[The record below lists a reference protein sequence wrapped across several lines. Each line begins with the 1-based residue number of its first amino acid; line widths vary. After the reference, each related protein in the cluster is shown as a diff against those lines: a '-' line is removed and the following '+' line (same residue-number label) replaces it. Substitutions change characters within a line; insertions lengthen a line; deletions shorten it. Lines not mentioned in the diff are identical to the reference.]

1 MSDNIQDLYPLSPLQ
16 GGMLFHSI
24 SEPGKGLYFNQ
35 LVCELRRLDVRAF
48 TQAWEAVV
56 AAHPILRTA
65 LVWDDVDEPVQ
76 VVLREVEL
84 PIRTEDWRD
93 LSPEVRESR
102 WASFLEEDRREG
114 IDLSLAPLVRLALMR
129 IEDDAYRFVFSH
141 SHLILD
147 GWSVP
152 LVLRDV
158 FAAYEDALVGRAP
171 RIAAP
176 RSFSDYIGWLAEHDL
191 SASESFW
198 RQTLKGFREPTPL
211 RVGADGPEGPGRA
224 TRSLHLS
231 EARTTALNAL
241 ARRQG
246 LTLSSLVQGAWA
258 LVLGH
263 LSGRGDVLFG
273 TIVSGRPPDLP
284 GVEDMVGLFINTQPV
299 RARLTRDMT
308 SLAWL
313 RSLQDAQLEARQ
325 HEHAPLVKVQR
336 WSDVPAGTPLFE
348 SLVVFENY
356 PLDAALSSSAK
367 SLSVHDVQ
375 AVEEDH
381 FALTLVSMN
390 GARLPLHLRYDR
402 SRFTEAFADAQLE
415 RLRFVLERWAEQPEE
430 LLEDVARR
438 SQSERHPLV
447 LTWEDPRERDLTPE
461 PVRSAAPAPPRAFEG
476 PRDAKETVL
485 ADIWAQVF
493 GRERVDI
500 HDNFFELGG
509 DSIVGIQV
517 IARAA
522 QAGLRITAKQ
532 LFDQPTV
539 ARLAAVATEALV
551 EAAPEPAEVESPKDA
566 AEPSPQRRVELAHV
580 EPLPSLDGVEGRP
593 LSFAQERLWFLD
605 QLEPGSASYNVTAA
619 VRFVGPLDAQALER
633 SYHALI
639 QRHESLR
646 TTFRSERG
654 VPVQVIAPQGAQSF
668 QLVDLSG
675 LPSAEREDSASRLL
689 KDEVLRPFDLVRGPL
704 MRASLVRLAPD
715 EHLLVLVI
723 HHIVSDGWSI
733 GVLVREWVTF
743 YQALS
748 RGIASP
754 LPPLPMQYADF
765 AQWQRGW
772 LKGEVL
778 EAQVRYWRQQ
788 LEGAPRALELPTDKP
803 RPAAQS
809 FRGRALRQV
818 WPQALWQRLVALS
831 RAEGATPFMV
841 LLAAY
846 QTVLWRH
853 SGQEDISVGFPIA
866 GRTHAA
872 TEGLIGY
879 FANTLV
885 LRARVKPEAT
895 FRELLAQVREATLG
909 AYAHQDVPFEKLVEA
924 LLPDRDLSRSPL
936 FQVSLTLL
944 NTPQPKMD
952 LGRGLVLTPVEAETH
967 TSKFDL
973 SMMVEEA
980 PEGIWVSL
988 NYNSDLFEDATAER
1002 LLRHVRTLLEA
1013 AVESPGQR
1021 LDALPLM
1028 GAEERRRLVEV
1039 WSGREV
1045 AYPREASL
1053 AELFEAQVEKTPD
1066 AVAVESQGETLTY
1079 AALNRRANQ
1088 LAHHLKGMGVGPEVR
1103 VGVCVARSLEWV
1115 VSVLGVV
1122 KAGGVYVPLDA
1133 SYPLERL
1140 GWMKAEARVAL
1151 LVAQEKLADEVASG
1165 GELVVSVDTE
1175 WEPLISKQPESN
1187 LRAQAGGANLAY
1199 VMFTSGSTGRPKGV
1213 GVPQRAVTRLV
1224 VGSGV
1229 ADFGPDEVWLQLA
1242 PTAFD
1247 ASTLEVWGALLHGGK
1262 LVVYPEGPLEL
1273 EELARTLNE
1282 TGVTSLWLTAAL
1294 FEQMQAY
1301 QPQALR
1307 GVKQVLAGGD
1317 VLPVGRVRERVASGA
1332 VLINGYGPTEGTTF
1346 TSVHRMASVA
1356 DVGVGAVP
1364 IGTPVANTRVY
1375 VLDAHLRP
1383 VPAGVRGELY
1393 VGGDGLAVGYVGRPE
1408 LTAERFVPSPFGE
1421 GARLYRTGDEA
1432 RWLGNGTLEFLGRRD
1447 TQVKV
1452 RGFRIE
1458 LGEVEEALKQQ
1469 AGVQEAA
1476 AVVREEG
1483 WGGKRLVAYVVA
1495 PGGDGAAL
1503 KESVRQR
1510 LPEYMVPSVVVV
1522 LEALPLTPNGK
1533 VDRKA
1538 LQVAELAPQQER
1550 QYREPRTPT
1559 EHQLLAVWREVLG
1572 TERVHVEDDF
1582 FELGGHSLLAT
1593 QLVAHVRSA
1602 FRVELP
1608 LRTIF
1613 ESPTLEALAARIE
1626 GAGKLDAS
1634 ADVPPLIPTPRTD
1647 AMPVSFAQQRLW
1659 FIDQLHPG
1667 SAVYNVPIFLRLEGT
1682 LNVEALRRALS
1693 ALVARHES
1701 LRTTFASREGQP
1713 VQVIQPARAFP
1724 LAFEDLEAWP
1734 AEARDAELQA
1744 RSAREA
1750 LRPFDLRQGPLLRA
1764 TVTRLSPESHALALV
1779 LHHIISDG
1787 WSLGV
1792 LVREVGALYTAFQEG
1807 RPPALPPMPVQY
1819 ADFSVWQRRWLQG
1832 DALEAQL
1839 SWWREQLSGAPPYL
1853 ELPTDKPRPV
1863 TLSHQGAAVPVRLPR
1878 SLSDGV
1884 TALAQAE
1891 GATPFM
1897 VLLAAFQLLLS
1908 RYAGQDDVVVGSP
1921 IAGRRYQE
1929 TEGLIGFFVNTL
1941 VLRSQVRSEETFLD
1955 LLAQVRERTLGAY
1968 EHQDVPFEK
1977 LVEHLQPE
1985 RSLGR
1990 SPLFQVLFVLQ
2001 NAPVGQLALPSL
2013 SVKPLGLVGTE
2024 AARFELSLNLG
2035 ESPEGFAGILQFNT
2049 DLFTQAT
2056 ASRLVTHLQR
2066 LLESVIAAPA
2076 QRLSDVSLLAEA
2088 ERQQVLGAWNAA
2100 DLDVPREAVHQRFEQ
2115 AAAAT
2120 PDAPSVR
2127 CEDEVLSFRELD
2139 ARANQLAHHLRGLG
2153 VGTDVPVALCLERGV
2168 AWVVSMLGI
2177 LKAGG
2182 AYVPLDPTQPA
2193 SRLHDLV
2200 AEVAAPVVITQ
2211 ARYALVFEGTAATVV
2226 QWDADAA
2233 KLEQHSRQSPACE
2246 VHPAQLAYVLF
2257 TSGSTGRPKGVA
2269 VSHGQLAHYVQAAI
2283 ERLDLKTCASFALV
2297 STVVADL
2304 GNTVLF
2310 PALCSGGLLHVLT
2323 QERASDP
2330 AGAAEYFAR
2339 FPVDCMKIV
2348 PAHLAALMTAA
2359 EPGRALPRKRLVL
2372 GGESSSWSLLE
2383 QVHALAP
2390 ACEVFNHYGP
2400 TETTVGV
2407 VAGRVALPRSAVS
2420 GASVPLGRALAHT
2433 RLYVLDPA
2441 LRPVP
2446 VGVPGELYV
2455 GGAQVTRGYLRRAE
2469 LTADRYVPDPYSPT
2483 PGARMYRTGDKVR
2496 WLDDGRVEFIGRTDF
2511 QVKVRGFRVEPGEIA
2526 AVLRAHPELR
2536 DAVVVAREDAPGDKR
2551 LVAYAVP
2558 SMAPGPEVAALRAYL
2573 QERLPAHMV
2582 PSALVVLEAL
2592 PLTPNGKVDL
2602 RALPAPEA
2610 SALDASPDYE
2620 APASSLEETLAS
2632 VWAQVLR
2639 VERVGRKD
2647 DFFGLGGHSLLAT
2660 QVVARL
2666 RAVLGVEVPLRALF
2680 ESSSLQGFAQRVALA
2695 ARSEAMP
2702 GLHAQPRADRRPLSF
2717 AQQRLW
2723 FLDRLQ
2729 PGSTAYN
2736 VPLVLKLE
2744 GPLDVEVLERAF
2756 SELVRRHEVLRTT
2769 FPMEDESAVQVIRP
2783 AEAIRIPVVDLR
2795 GQDETTVRRFI
2806 RAEVDR
2812 PFDLARAPALR
2823 THLLKLSEEQH
2834 VLVVMLHH
2842 IVSDGWSMGVL
2853 VREMSALHDAFSR
2866 GIASPLP
2873 ELPVQYADYSQ
2884 WQRDWL
2890 KGEVL
2895 ESQVRYWRE
2904 QLEGAPRALE
2914 LPTDRPRPAVQTF
2927 RGAVRKHVWPQALW
2941 QRVEALSRAE
2951 GGTPF
2956 MVLLAAY
2963 QTVLWRHSGQDDISV
2978 GFPIAGRT
2986 QAETEGL
2993 IGYFANTLVLRS
3005 RVKPEATFRELLA
3018 QVREVTVGAYAHQ
3031 DVPFEKLVEELRPER
3046 DLSRSPLFQVSLTLQ
3061 NTPPQDAKRSEGLS
3075 LSVVDTE
3082 IQTSKFDMSL
3092 FVGEAPGG
3100 VYAALNYNSD
3110 LFDGE
3115 TAERLLGHMRV
3126 LLEEAVAS
3134 PGLRLDALPLMGAE
3148 ERRRLVEASSGRA
3161 EVFPREASLAEL
3173 FEAQVE
3179 RAPDVVAVTFE
3190 SEHVTYRELEARA
3203 NQLAHHLRGL
3213 GVGVESLVGVCL
3225 ERSVDMVVALLGVL
3239 KAGAAY
3245 VPLDPAYPR
3254 ERLTGMLEDSGAT
3267 VVLTHARHQEVLS
3280 TPLARDAAEDSA
3292 REPSQGMPAVPGQ
3305 PVTQVG
3311 ARVVLL
3317 DAQRDEVSRHPVT
3330 RPSVP
3335 RVGPEA
3341 LAYVIFTSGSTGRPK
3356 GAMNAHGAIVNRLKW
3371 MQQEY
3376 GLGAE
3381 DVVLQKT
3388 PFSFD
3393 VSVWEFFW
3401 PLSVG
3406 ARLVV
3411 ARPGGHQEPAYLTKV
3426 VKEER
3431 VSTLHF
3437 VPSMLRAFL
3446 EEPGL
3451 EGPSALRRVVCSG
3464 EALEAELVK
3473 KAYARLPGAVEVH
3486 NLYGPTEAAVDV
3498 SYWPCPR
3505 DAQLQ
3510 RIPIG
3515 KPVANTVL
3523 YVLDG
3528 HGQPTPVGIPGELH
3542 IGGVQVGRGYRQR
3555 PELTAERFI
3564 PDAFSST
3571 PGARLYRTGDVARW
3585 LPDGT
3590 LEYLGRADFQV
3601 KLRGFRIELG
3611 EVEAVLRSHPG
3622 VRDAVAVVREEARGD
3637 ARLIAYVA
3645 GDAES
3650 LTPAVLQ
3657 AHLQKQLPSHM
3668 VPSVFVHLD
3677 ALPLNPSGKVDR
3689 KTLPA
3694 PEAPTA
3700 PSGQY
3705 VAPRTSTE
3713 ETLAGIFS
3721 QVLGGRRVGIHDG
3734 FFELGGHSILA
3745 TQVVVRVRAQFG
3757 VELPLRALFES
3768 PSVAK
3773 LAEWLQGAGADGLV
3787 RHRVALQP
3795 EGSETPVFLVHA
3807 VGGAVGPYR
3816 ELARRMDPS
3825 RPVYAFQAAGLDGR
3839 EPPLTQIEA
3848 LARRY
3853 VESMREVQP
3862 EGPYV
3867 LGGWSLGGVVAFEMA
3882 RELER
3887 QGQRVALLA
3896 LLDSFAPDESGSGRE
3911 PEEAVLLSRMAMDL
3925 ARMAGAESA
3934 LRPEDLAGL
3943 SDEAQLATVVRHA
3956 REAGWLPPE
3965 VEVSILRALR
3975 DVMRA
3980 NLRALATYRPG
3991 PLGCPVLLLRA
4002 KDAQRTFAVDPSHGW
4017 ARWLSSNLTVEGVP
4031 GDHYSALRLPHVETL
4046 ARRLVEHVDAA
4057 TGRGDAPEGLRRGEG

>member
-16 GGMLFHSI
+16 GGMLFHAI
-24 SEPGKGLYFNQ
+24 SEPGQGLYFNQ

-56 AAHPILRTA
+56 LAHPILRTA

-84 PIRTEDWRD
+84 PIRVEDWRGLEPD
-93 LSPEVRESR
+93 ARDSR
-102 WASFLEEDRREG
+102 WESFLEEDRREG
-114 IDLSLAPLVRLALMR
+114 IDLSQAPLVRLALMR
-129 IEDDAYRFVFSH
+129 VGEDAYRFVFSH

-158 FAAYEDALVGRAP
+158 FAAYEDALAGRPLRLVPP
-171 RIAAP
+171 RP
-176 RSFSDYIGWLAEHDL
+176 FGDYIGWLAEHDL
-191 SASESFW
+191 TASESFW

-211 RVGADGPEGPGRA
+211 RAGPDGSEGHGRA

-231 EARTTALNAL
+231 EERTSALNAL

-246 LTLSSLVQGAWA
+246 LTVSSLVQGAWA

-263 LSGRGDVLFG
+263 LSGAGDVVFG

-299 RARLTRDMT
+299 RVRLTRDVS
-308 SLAWL
+308 SLGWL

-367 SLSVHDVQ
+367 SLSVHDVR

-402 SRFTEAFADAQLE
+402 ARFTAAFADAQLE
-415 RLRFVLERWAEQPEE
+415 RLRFVLERWAEHAED
-430 LLEDVARR
+430 LLEEVARR
-438 SQSERHPLV
+438 SEHTRHPLV
-447 LTWEDPRERDLTPE
+447 LTWADPRQPDVAPE
-461 PVRSAAPAPPRAFEG
+461 PGPSASPAPPRAFEG
-476 PRDAKETVL
+476 PRDAKETTL
-485 ADIWAQVF
+485 AAIWAQVF

-539 ARLAAVATEALV
+539 ARLAAVASEVPVDGASAPM
-551 EAAPEPAEVESPKDA
+551 AAPETST
-566 AEPSPQRRVELAHV
+566 EPSRQRRAEQAHV
-580 EPLPSLDGVEGRP
+580 EEALLAEGEVGRP

-619 VRFVGPLDAQALER
+619 VRLVGPLDAQALER
-633 SYHALI
+633 GFHALV

-654 VPVQVIAPQGAQSF
+654 VPVQVIAPDGAPSF
-668 QLVDLSG
+668 QPVDLSG
-675 LPSAEREDSASRLL
+675 LPESIRGDSASRLL
-689 KDEVLRPFDLVRGPL
+689 KEEVLRPFDLVRGPL
-704 MRASLVRLAPD
+704 LRASLVKLAPE
-715 EHLLVLVI
+715 EHLLVMVI

-733 GVLVREWVTF
+733 GVLVREWVTL
-743 YQALS
+743 YQAHLH
-748 RGIASP
+748 GMASP

-772 LKGEVL
+772 LRGEVL

-803 RPAAQS
+803 RPAAQT
-809 FRGRALRQV
+809 FRGRAKRQV
-818 WPQALWQRLVALS
+818 WPQALWQRVVALS

-841 LLAAY
+841 LVAAY

-853 SGQEDISVGFPIA
+853 SGQDDISVGFPIA
-866 GRTHAA
+866 GRTHAQ

-885 LRARVKPEAT
+885 LRARVRPEAT

-924 LLPDRDLSRSPL
+924 LLPERDLSRSPL

-952 LGRGLVLTPVEAETH
+952 LGRGLALSPVEAETH

-973 SMMVEEA
+973 SLMVEEA
-980 PEGIWVSL
+980 PEGVMVSL
-988 NYNSDLFEDATAER
+988 NYNSDLFEDETAER
-1002 LLRHVRTLLEA
+1002 LLRHVRVLLEA

-1021 LDALPLM
+1021 LEALPLM
-1028 GAEERRRLVEV
+1028 GAEERQRLVEV
-1039 WSGREV
+1039 WSGRTV

-1053 AELFEAQVEKTPD
+1053 AELFEAQVEETPD
-1066 AVAVESQGETLTY
+1066 AVAVEDRGETLTY

-1088 LAHHLKGMGVGPEVR
+1088 LAHHLRGMGVGPEVR
-1103 VGVCVARSLEWV
+1103 VGVCVERSLAWV
-1115 VSVLGVV
+1115 VSMLGVV

-1140 GWMKAEARVAL
+1140 GWMKSEARVAL
-1151 LVAQEKLADEVASG
+1151 LVAQEKLADEMASG
-1165 GELVVSVDTE
+1165 SELVVSVDTE
-1175 WEPLISKQPESN
+1175 WDALIARQPESN
-1187 LRAQAGGANLAY
+1187 LRSGASGGNLAY

-1224 VGSGV
+1224 MGSGV
-1229 ADFGPDEVWLQLA
+1229 ADFGPREVWLQLA

-1273 EELARTLNE
+1273 EALARTLEE
-1282 TGVTSLWLTAAL
+1282 TGITSLWLTAAL

-1307 GVKQVLAGGD
+1307 GVRQVLAGGD

-1346 TSVHRMASVA
+1346 TSVHRMETVE
-1356 DVGVGAVP
+1356 DVGPGAVP
-1364 IGTPVANTRVY
+1364 IGGPVANTRVY
-1375 VLDAHLRP
+1375 VLDARLRP

-1408 LTAERFVPSPFGE
+1408 LTAERFVPSPFGDGE
-1421 GARLYRTGDEA
+1421 RLYRTGDEA

-1469 AGVQEAA
+1469 AGVEEAA

-1503 KESVRQR
+1503 KESVKQR
-1510 LPEYMVPSVVVV
+1510 LPEYMVPSTVVV

-1538 LQVAELAPQQER
+1538 LQVAELAPQVER
-1550 QYREPRTPT
+1550 QAREPRTPT
-1559 EHQLLAVWREVLG
+1559 EHQLLALWREVLG
-1572 TERVHVEDDF
+1572 TERVNVEDDF

-1602 FRVELP
+1602 FSVELP
-1608 LRTIF
+1608 LRAIF

-1626 GAGKLDAS
+1626 GAGSSDA
-1634 ADVPPLIPTPRTD
+1634 AAGVPPLVPAPRTD

-1682 LNVEALRRALS
+1682 LSVEALQQALS
-1693 ALVARHES
+1693 ALVDRHES

-1713 VQVIQPARAFP
+1713 VQVIHPAGAFR
-1724 LAFEDLEAWP
+1724 LAFEDLGAWP
-1734 AEARDAELQA
+1734 TESREAELQA
-1744 RSAREA
+1744 RTAREA
-1750 LRPFDLRQGPLLRA
+1750 LRPFDLRNGPLLRA
-1764 TVTRLSPESHALALV
+1764 TVTRLSPASHTLLLV

-1839 SWWREQLSGAPPYL
+1839 AWWRKQLSGAPPYL

-1863 TLSHQGAAVPVRLPR
+1863 TLSHQGAAVPVRLSR

-1908 RYAGQDDVVVGSP
+1908 RYAGQEDVVVGSP

-1941 VLRSQVRSEETFLD
+1941 VLRAEVRPEETFRD

-2001 NAPVGQLALPSL
+2001 NAPVGHLALPSL
-2013 SVKPLGLVGTE
+2013 AVKPQGLVGTE

-2035 ESPEGFAGILQFNT
+2035 ESPEGFSGILQFST

-2056 ASRLVTHLQR
+2056 AARVVTHLQR
-2066 LLESVIAAPA
+2066 LLESVSSAPA

-2088 ERQQVLGAWNAA
+2088 ERQQVLGAWDAPG
-2100 DLDVPREAVHQRFEQ
+2100 LDVPRAAVHQRFEQ
-2115 AAAAT
+2115 AVAAS
-2120 PDAPSVR
+2120 PDAPAVR

-2153 VGTDVPVALCLERGV
+2153 VGADVPVALCLERGA
-2168 AWVVSMLGI
+2168 AWVVSMLGV

-2182 AYVPLDPTQPA
+2182 AYVPLDSTQPA
-2193 SRLHDLV
+2193 SRLQDLV

-2211 ARYALVFEGTAATVV
+2211 ARHAQVFGGTAATVV

-2233 KLEQHSRQSPACE
+2233 TLEQHARHSPACE
-2246 VHPAQLAYVLF
+2246 VHPDQLAYVLF

-2269 VSHGQLAHYVQAAI
+2269 VSHGQLAHYVHAVT
-2283 ERLDLKTCASFALV
+2283 ERLDLTTCASFALV

-2323 QERASDP
+2323 QERATSP
-2330 AGAAEYFAR
+2330 AEAAEYFAR

-2359 EPGRALPRKRLVL
+2359 EPGRVLPKKRLVL

-2390 ACEVFNHYGP
+2390 ACQVFNHYGP

-2407 VAGRVALPRSAVS
+2407 VAGPVALPRSAVS

-2433 RLYVLDPA
+2433 RLYVLDAA

-2446 VGVPGELYV
+2446 VGIPGELYV
-2455 GGAQVTRGYLRRAE
+2455 GGAQVTRGYLRRPD
-2469 LTADRYVPDPYSPT
+2469 LTAERYVPDPYSLT

-2496 WLDDGRVEFIGRTDF
+2496 WLEDGRVEFIGRTDF
-2511 QVKVRGFRVEPGEIA
+2511 QVKVRGFRVEPGEVA
-2526 AVLRAHPELR
+2526 GVLRAHPGLR

-2558 SMAPGPEVAALRAYL
+2558 AEAPGPETAALRAYL

-2592 PLTPNGKVDL
+2592 PLTANGKVDW

-2610 SALDASPDYE
+2610 SARDSSPDYE
-2620 APASSLEETLAS
+2620 APASPLEETLAS

-2666 RAVLGVEVPLRALF
+2666 RAALGVEVPLRALF
-2680 ESSSLQGFAQRVALA
+2680 ESPSLRGFAQRVALA

-2702 GLHAQPRADRRPLSF
+2702 GLHAQPRSEKRPLSF

-2736 VPLVLKLE
+2736 VPLVLNLE

-2769 FPMEDESAVQVIRP
+2769 FPVQGEAPVQVILP
-2783 AEAIRIPVVDLR
+2783 AEALRIPVVDLR
-2795 GQDETTVRRFI
+2795 GQEDTAARRFI

-2823 THLLKLSEEQH
+2823 THLLKLAEARH
-2834 VLVVMLHH
+2834 VLVMMLHH
-2842 IVSDGWSMGVL
+2842 IVSDGWSMGIL
-2853 VREMSALHDAFSR
+2853 VRELSTLHEAFSH
-2866 GIASPLP
+2866 GNASPLP

-2890 KGEVL
+2890 KGEAL
-2895 ESQVRYWRE
+2895 EAQVRYWRQ

-2927 RGAVRKHVWPQALW
+2927 RGAVRRQVWPQALW
-2941 QRVEALSRAE
+2941 QRVESLGRSESA
-2951 GGTPF
+2951 TPF

-2986 QAETEGL
+2986 HAQTEGL
-2993 IGYFANTLVLRS
+2993 IGYFANTLVLRA

-3061 NTPPQDAKRSEGLS
+3061 NTPPPDVKRSEGLS
-3075 LSVVDTE
+3075 LKVVDAE
-3082 IQTSKFDMSL
+3082 IQTSKFDLSL
-3092 FVGEAPGG
+3092 FVGDAPGG

-3126 LLEEAVAS
+3126 LLEAAVAS
-3134 PGLRLDALPLMGAE
+3134 PGQRLEALPLMGAE
-3148 ERRRLVEASSGRA
+3148 ERQQLVEASSGRA
-3161 EVFPREASLAEL
+3161 VAAPREATLAEL

-3179 RAPDVVAVTFE
+3179 QTPDAVAVTFE

-3203 NQLAHHLRGL
+3203 NQLAHFLQGM

-3254 ERLTGMLEDSGAT
+3254 ERLVGMLEDSGAA
-3267 VVLTHARHQEVLS
+3267 VLLTHERHQDVL
-3280 TPLARDAAEDSA
+3280 ASA
-3292 REPSQGMPAVPGQ
+3292 
-3305 PVTQVG
+3305 PV
-3311 ARVVLL
+3311 RVVLL
-3317 DAQRDEVSRHPVT
+3317 DAQREEVSRRPAT
-3330 RPSVP
+3330 RPAVP

-3356 GAMNAHGAIVNRLKW
+3356 GAMNAHGAIVNRLRW
-3371 MQQEY
+3371 MQREY
-3376 GLGAE
+3376 GLGGE

-3426 VKEER
+3426 LKEER
-3431 VSTLHF
+3431 VSTVHF

-3451 EGPSALRRVVCSG
+3451 EGLSALRRVVCSG
-3464 EALEAELVK
+3464 EALDAELVK
-3473 KAYARLPGAVEVH
+3473 TAYARLPETVEVH

-3498 SYWPCPR
+3498 TYWPCPR
-3505 DAQLQ
+3505 DARLQ
-3510 RIPIG
+3510 RVPIG
-3515 KPVANTVL
+3515 KPVANTAL

-3528 HGQPTPVGIPGELH
+3528 QGQPAPVGIPGELH

-3564 PDAFSST
+3564 PDAFSGV
-3571 PGARLYRTGDVARW
+3571 PGARLYRTGDVTRW

-3611 EVEAVLRSHPG
+3611 EVEAALRGHPG
-3622 VRDAVAVVREEARGD
+3622 VRDAVAVVRQEARGD
-3637 ARLIAYVA
+3637 ARLIAYVT
-3645 GDAES
+3645 GEAEP
-3650 LTPAVLQ
+3650 LTPAALQ
-3657 AHLQKQLPSHM
+3657 AHLRKQLPSHM
-3668 VPSVFVHLD
+3668 VPSVVVRLD
-3677 ALPLNPSGKVDR
+3677 VLPLTPSGKVDR
-3689 KTLPA
+3689 KALPV
-3694 PEAPTA
+3694 PEAPTV

-3705 VAPRTSTE
+3705 VAPRTPTE
-3713 ETLAGIFS
+3713 EALADIFS
-3721 QVLGGRRVGIHDG
+3721 QVLGGRRVGVHDG
-3734 FFELGGHSILA
+3734 FFELGGHSLLA

-3773 LAEWLQGAGADGLV
+3773 LTGWLDGAGTDALV
-3787 RHRVALQP
+3787 RCRVALQP
-3795 EGSETPVFLVHA
+3795 EGSGTPVFLVHA

-3816 ELARRMDPS
+3816 ELARRVGAS

-3839 EPPLTQIEA
+3839 EPPLARIEA

-3896 LLDSFAPDESGSGRE
+3896 LMDSFAPDEKVSARE
-3911 PEEAVLLSRMAMDL
+3911 AEGGVLLARMAMDL

-3934 LRPEDLAGL
+3934 LRPEDFAGL
-3943 SDEAQLATVVRHA
+3943 GDEAQLSTVVQHA
-3956 REAGWLPPE
+3956 RQAGWLPPE
-3965 VEVSILRALR
+3965 VEVSVLRAWR
-3975 DVMRA
+3975 DVMQA
-3980 NLRALATYRPG
+3980 NLRALAAYRPG
-3991 PLGCPVLLLRA
+3991 PLRCPVLLLRA
-4002 KDAQRTFAVDPSHGW
+4002 KDARRAYAVDPSHGW
-4017 ARWLSSNLTVEGVP
+4017 APWLPSGLTVEDVP
-4031 GDHYSALRLPHVETL
+4031 GDHYSALRPPHVETL
-4046 ARRLVEHVDAA
+4046 ARRLAEHVDAA
-4057 TGRGDAPEGLRRGEG
+4057 TGGQETPEGLKRGAG